1 MRLALPGWLVAV
13 HRLLPLSHLAQEA
26 NFLRTG
32 IVRESHMQ
40 RVELYELGSL
50 VRHRKL
56 GTDK

>member
-13 HRLLPLSHLAQEA
+13 RRLLPLSHLAQEA

-32 IVRESHMQ
+32 TFRESYMQ
-40 RVELYELGSL
+40 RVRLYELVSL